1 VAERAYSTPSLP
13 GFGATRTVKAMI
25 SSLSLM
31 WLGLLTGGLWIAA
44 GYAAAT
50 AGQKLP
56 IPIGETQ

>member
-1 VAERAYSTPSLP
+1 
-13 GFGATRTVKAMI
+13 MI